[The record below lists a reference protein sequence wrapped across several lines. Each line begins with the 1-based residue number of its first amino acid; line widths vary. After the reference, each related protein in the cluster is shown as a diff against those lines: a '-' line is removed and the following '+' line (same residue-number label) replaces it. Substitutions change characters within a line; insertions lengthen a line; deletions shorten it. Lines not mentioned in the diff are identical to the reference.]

1 MKSGCGGRSE
11 EGTPPKEEEEELPR
25 EEEKGPPPR
34 GVGGAA
40 SVKAKPPQCGRAC
53 EAPWT
58 LPFRKTVSSVYC
70 EPGSDLGA
78 RDTERLR

>member
-1 MKSGCGGRSE
+1 MKRRRGLHPGGW
-11 EGTPPKEEEEELPR
+11 
-25 EEEKGPPPR
+25 
-34 GVGGAA
+34 GGAA
-40 SVKAKPPQCGRAC
+40 SMKAKPPQCGRAC